1 MLLVDSSIW
10 IQIARGATADLK
22 QAMAAAG
29 EPLAITEPIVGEV
42 LAGAHDP
49 DAVEARLA
57 SLNLRAL
64 DPSRDYRDAAMLYR
78 ACRRRGMTI
87 RSLTDCLI
95 AAVALRYGDVVA
107 HRDADFERIAEV
119 APLRTLDLR

>member
-1 MLLVDSSIW
+1 MLLIDSSIW
-10 IQIARGATADLK
+10 IEIARGSTGGLK
-22 QAMAAAG
+22 GALAAAG
-29 EPLAITEPIVGEV
+29 QPLAVTEPIVGEV
-42 LAGAHDP
+42 LAGARDP

-57 SLNLRAL
+57 TVNLRMV

-78 ACRRRGMTI
+78 ACRRRGTTI
-87 RSLTDCLI
+87 RSLNDCLI

>member
-10 IQIARGATADLK
+10 IEIARGASADLK

-57 SLNLRAL
+57 SVNLRAL

>member
-1 MLLVDSSIW
+1 
-10 IQIARGATADLK
+10 
-22 QAMAAAG
+22 MAV
-29 EPLAITEPIVGEV
+29 TEPIVGEV

-49 DAVEARLA
+49 DAVESRLA
-57 SLNLRAL
+57 AVNLRAL
-64 DPSRDYRDAAMLYR
+64 DPGRDYRDAAMLHR
-78 ACRRRGMTI
+78 ACRRRGTTI

-95 AAVALRYGDVVA
+95 AAVALRYDDVVA

>member
-78 ACRRRGMTI
+78 ACRRRGMTS

>member
-10 IQIARGATADLK
+10 IEIARGATADLK

-57 SLNLRAL
+57 SVNLRAL

>member
-1 MLLVDSSIW
+1 
-10 IQIARGATADLK
+10 
-22 QAMAAAG
+22 
-29 EPLAITEPIVGEV
+29 V
-42 LAGAHDP
+42 LAGARDP

-57 SLNLRAL
+57 TVNLRTV

-78 ACRRRGMTI
+78 ACRRRGATI
-87 RSLTDCLI
+87 RSLNDCLI

>member
-1 MLLVDSSIW
+1 MLLIDSSIW
-10 IQIARGATADLK
+10 IEIARGRTAGLK
-22 QAMAAAG
+22 EALAAVD
-29 EPLAITEPIVGEV
+29 EPLAVTEPIIGEV

-57 SLNLRAL
+57 TVNLRAL

-78 ACRRRGMTI
+78 ACRRGGATI
-87 RSLTDCLI
+87 RSLNDCVI

>member
-1 MLLVDSSIW
+1 MLLIDSSVW
-10 IQIARGATADLK
+10 TEIARGRTEGLRSGL
-22 QAMAAAG
+22 AAAG
-29 EPLAITEPIVGEV
+29 EALAVTEPIIGEV

-57 SLNLRAL
+57 TVNLRTL
-64 DPSRDYRDAAMLYR
+64 DPGRDYRDAAMLYR
-78 ACRRRGMTI
+78 ACRRRGTTI
-87 RSLTDCLI
+87 RSLTDCVI
-95 AAVALRYGDVVA
+95 AAVALRYGDRVA